1 VRISETQRQCIKE
14 AVERQFGA
22 DARVLLFGSRVD
34 DTARGGDIDLLV
46 ETNRMV
52 PDSIEA
58 VAAKLRAISEIQRRI
73 GDRKIDMVIAGPTSQ
88 LEVVRQGREHG
99 VLLQSDSII
108 ANARATAE
116 SSIRECES
124 HVSRMEMAVSCL
136 DELFPLSEDG
146 IRLLGEAEIA
156 RLDQF
161 IYRFMKL
168 QDSMATRLLPSLD
181 TLIRADDSPRPF
193 LDILAELEKFGIVP
207 QETDWQFFRSLRNNL
222 AHDDPERTAQT
233 VATLNL
239 LFSEWRHFAAI
250 LSRAADYYARLA

>member
-1 VRISETQRQCIKE
+1 MRISEIQRQCIKE
-14 AVERQFGA
+14 AVEHQFGA

-46 ETNRMV
+46 ETNSMV
-52 PDSIEA
+52 PDSVEA
-58 VAAKLRAISEIQRRI
+58 VAA
-73 GDRKIDMVIAGPTSQ
+73 
-88 LEVVRQGREHG
+88 
-99 VLLQSDSII
+99 
-108 ANARATAE
+108 
-116 SSIRECES
+116 
-124 HVSRMEMAVSCL
+124 
-136 DELFPLSEDG
+136 
-146 IRLLGEAEIA
+146 
-156 RLDQF
+156 
-161 IYRFMKL
+161 KL

-193 LDILAELEKFGIVP
+193 LDILAELEKFGFVP

-222 AHDDPERTAQT
+222 AHDYPERTAQT